1 MPQASELTL
10 GGRKEYDTEMRPIN
24 KILPI
29 AQVKTTS
36 TTLKIQV
43 HFLKILTTNPMIY
56 TKLTSLF

>member
-36 TTLKIQV
+36 TILKIQV
-43 HFLKILTTNPMIY
+43 HFLEL
-56 TKLTSLF
+56 